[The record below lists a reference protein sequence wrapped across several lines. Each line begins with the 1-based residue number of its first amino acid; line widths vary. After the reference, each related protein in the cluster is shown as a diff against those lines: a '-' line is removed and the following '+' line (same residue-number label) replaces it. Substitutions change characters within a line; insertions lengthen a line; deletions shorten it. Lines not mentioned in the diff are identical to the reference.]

1 MRTAAVVV
9 EEEEEVVA
17 AGAVVDPI
25 IKNKVQMHPVIT
37 MLAVPINRDVVT
49 VPRNGKT

>member
-9 EEEEEVVA
+9 EEEAAV
-17 AGAVVDPI
+17 AGAVVGPI

-37 MLAVPINRDVVT
+37 MLAMPINWDVVT
-49 VPRNGKT
+49 VPKNGKT